1 MDMQARQIVPFD
13 VFGMRDD
20 VRVSTMV
27 RVGDK
32 GWTCGLCPLDRQA
45 RVVSPGDLGAQAV
58 FVADMIAAVFA
69 RAGFGAND
77 VAKLVIYHAAS
88 SKQETQAL
96 LASFQRRF
104 PKGPVLVPVAVPYF
118 YYAGMLLE
126 VDAYADASLLP
137 RAGSV
142 SGSVQARQG
151 QDLTY
156 VAASAETREG
166 VYDALK
172 AAGFPPSNPLLQNE
186 FWAEHTGDTQPLS
199 HSGVM
204 LPAGS
209 DGHVVDLLLSDQC
222 PVVHDDAQP
231 FMSVRAA
238 GDLFV
243 FTASHPELDLSLVD
257 QTRAVMRQLDAGL
270 SRHGLTWAH
279 VVKVSAPY
287 VGGGTE
293 DDLHQN
299 LKIRHSYHVR
309 PGPASTGLPV
319 RAFVQ
324 TGTRICVQL
333 LAHR

>member
-1 MDMQARQIVPFD
+1 MRGGFRRGLRGHRRRRARGHAPPRGCGTDARLPTQRDAAAPRPPRPSPRRRVPC
-13 VFGMRDD
+13 RAAAPS
-20 VRVSTMV
+20 R
-27 RVGDK
+27 
-32 GWTCGLCPLDRQA
+32 
-45 RVVSPGDLGAQAV
+45 SP
-58 FVADMIAAVFA
+58 
-69 RAGFGAND
+69 
-77 VAKLVIYHAAS
+77 
-88 SKQETQAL
+88 
-96 LASFQRRF
+96 
-104 PKGPVLVPVAVPYF
+104 
-118 YYAGMLLE
+118 
-126 VDAYADASLLP
+126 VDAYADAALLP
-137 RAGSV
+137 RTGSV
-142 SGSVQARQG
+142 SGSVQTRQG

-166 VYDALK
+166 VYHALK
-172 AAGFPPSNPLLQNE
+172 TAGFPPSNTLLQNE
-186 FWAEHTGDTQPLS
+186 FWAEHSGDTQPLA

-209 DGHVVDLLLSDQC
+209 PKHVVDLLLSDQW

-238 GDLFV
+238 GDLLV
-243 FTASHPELDLSLVD
+243 FTASHPEPDLSLVD

-270 SRHGLTWAH
+270 SRHGLTWAQ

-319 RAFVQ
+319 RAFAQ